1 MVLAPQRGREGACH
15 VGNRDDADLGA
26 GQKLPQQAGAC
37 CGGLMTWQGLMASVV
52 HRALD
57 GAAATFQSSLPLDGP
72 FTSVVN
78 VRMHERLQ
86 EFTAG
91 ARSLGRAVAADH
103 GIAHFDETYSFQG
116 GRLSLGEVD
125 IYDPGLKLAAT
136 FRLAVWEGER
146 FSIHTHVYDQESN
159 DLIRILRRFTFV
171 EGETGVAIQ
180 PKDKGRTPFDDSAS
194 ILREIPGLGLLEV
207 TGRTAATSVGLPA
220 WRGTRTA
227 GGELFRDTVDNRQDY
242 FVLVSPEM
250 KATIIPDPNSDP
262 TTILPHLDELK
273 VRWRP

>member
-1 MVLAPQRGREGACH
+1 M
-15 VGNRDDADLGA
+15 
-26 GQKLPQQAGAC
+26 
-37 CGGLMTWQGLMASVV
+37 MWQGLMASVM

-57 GAAATFQSSLPLDGP
+57 GAAATFQSSLPLDRP

-78 VRMHERLQ
+78 VRVHEHLQ

-91 ARSLGRAVAADH
+91 PRGLGRAVAADH

-125 IYDPGLKLAAT
+125 TYDPGLKLAAR

-146 FSIHTHVYDQESN
+146 CSIHTHAYDQESS
-159 DLIRILRRFTFV
+159 DLIRILRRFIFV
-171 EGETGVAIQ
+171 EDELGVAIQ
-180 PKDKGRTPFDDSAS
+180 PRDRGRTPFDDNAS
-194 ILREIPGLGLLEV
+194 ILKEIPGLGLLEV
-207 TGRTAATSVGLPA
+207 TGRTAATSVALPA

-250 KATIIPDPNSDP
+250 KATIIPDPAFDP
-262 TTILPHLDELK
+262 TTILPHLDQLK
-273 VRWRP
+273 VRWRARAE